1 MNKSSEWL
9 FAKRRMRALLIWEN
23 NPPPNTHLQFRELKF
38 LVPEPP
44 LSAPNLFFSFLRMFW
59 AGSSWGTS
67 ILMKFLSA
75 LCTWRVPKESIWA
88 DYFPPFFSPPFTMLG
103 INSGHFRT
111 GLLVSIFFHVITNST
126 EPGPKLVS
134 GWKIAE
140 VQRLHPNWYN
150 VSKWKK
156 QEHCYQ
162 IGFSV
167 SQRQC
172 CFWQGSIQNT
182 STDENVRLPALS
194 LPTVCGRATSEAT
207 QRSLKIALR
216 KHGVASTSQ
225 Q

>member
-23 NPPPNTHLQFRELKF
+23 NPHPTLISSLESWNSWSL
-38 LVPEPP
+38 
-44 LSAPNLFFSFLRMFW
+44 NLPCQPQIFFSLSWKMFW

-111 GLLVSIFFHVITNST
+111 GLLVSIFFQVITNSI

-134 GWKIAE
+134 SWKIAE

-216 KHGVASTSQ
+216 KHGVTSTSQ